1 MHRDIMGAP
10 YLPCSYAAIRLLPT
24 IYTRDRLSMLRGA
37 RTGRFVPC
45 SAVWLPKVELECC
58 CTATRVFTYKGFVL
72 PKWRGKRLLNA
83 CGEFVNGWGSNAWA
97 TWSNSVGP
105 HSYGGRRESACGV

>member
-37 RTGRFVPC
+37 RTGLRVPVFGGFMRLWVAPC
-45 SAVWLPKVELECC
+45 DGSVE
-58 CTATRVFTYKGFVL
+58 AANR
-72 PKWRGKRLLNA
+72 
-83 CGEFVNGWGSNAWA
+83 
-97 TWSNSVGP
+97 
-105 HSYGGRRESACGV
+105 